1 MRPDLATAAT
11 FVRILTGSSLT
22 PMSWQVFDDSPTR
35 RDGSMAA
42 IHHGPLASVS
52 YQLGRAN
59 DSGCG
64 VFVTVNETDL
74 RGRRAANIRSV
85 RALYIDTDGFVPKS
99 FHLPPT
105 MVVRS
110 FAGVHAYWRV
120 SDAMPLADF
129 RNHQK
134 RLIQHYQS
142 DPKIHNLDRVMR
154 VPGFW
159 HQKGEPFA
167 VDIVDADGRLYHSA
181 DVVAGLAPL
190 PTPAPKRQVRSSL
203 AGIDWSGLDVIDIF
217 GQAGFS
223 PRDLGGG
230 KWAIICPWTGEHS
243 HPDWD
248 GKSTST
254 VVWERS
260 AGSPA
265 TFHCSHA
272 HCEGRRL
279 SDALSAIGYRP
290 SPADV
295 VKSRIAAGRALYER
309 TLAEQGGNR

>member
-1 MRPDLATAAT
+1 MRPDLAQAST
-11 FVRILTGSSLT
+11 FVRLLTGSSLT
-22 PMSWQVFDDSPTR
+22 PMTWQVFDDSPTR
-35 RDGSMAA
+35 RDSSMAA

-59 DSGCG
+59 EWGCG

-74 RGRRAANIRSV
+74 RGRRAANIRAV
-85 RALYIDTDGFVPKS
+85 RSLFIDTDGFVPRS

-110 FAGVHAYWRV
+110 FAGVHAYWRL
-120 SDAMPLADF
+120 SDTIPLADF
-129 RNHQK
+129 RGHQR
-134 RLIQHYQS
+134 RLIEHYKS
-142 DPKIHNLDRVMR
+142 DAKIHNLDRVMR
-154 VPGFW
+154 VPGFY
-159 HQKGEPFA
+159 HCKGEPFA
-167 VDIVDADGRLYHSA
+167 VDIIDDNGRLYRS
-181 DVVAGLAPL
+181 DEVMAGLAPL
-190 PTPAPKRQVRSSL
+190 PLPAPKRQLRSSL
-203 AGIDWSGLDVIDIF
+203 AGIDWAGLDVIEIF

-254 VVWERS
+254 VIWERS
-260 AGSPA
+260 AASPA

-295 VKSRIAAGRALYER
+295 LRSRAAAGRALYER
-309 TLAEQGGNR
+309 TLAEQGGTR